1 MCAWQARE
9 ALIQC
14 QRKAVDITP
23 ERACAMCHKR
33 ISNSVFAVYPEGMI
47 VSTRSKIFI
56 YEWPM
61 FYQLCHSD

>member
-1 MCAWQARE
+1 LVFQARE

-23 ERACAMCHKR
+23 ECVCAMCHKR

-47 VSTRSKIFI
+47 VHYNCIRSYAGGHVSNI
-56 YEWPM
+56 
-61 FYQLCHSD
+61 